1 LRGKDS
7 GDGASNLDRKGRKVK
22 VKLTTAAK
30 IQLEAQA
37 KEMDAAEKLRAVTV
51 RTTAGVE
58 AIKIRPTGWR
68 RQTQLIKPTE
78 RAG

>member
-1 LRGKDS
+1 LRGKGS
-7 GDGASNLDRKGRKVK
+7 GDGASNLDRNGRK